1 MKSATRGSAAPTGT
15 RRSRRSAQP
24 SARRARIDAA
34 RVADAIVG
42 IARLQKPA
50 PALSRCVRVTARASV
65 SSEARAKEAFMRR
78 IIPLALVALLTV
90 GLAAPVAEAYHGSPG
105 IVIGTAVGLALAA
118 PFLIVGSLLAP
129 LAVPPVPYRY
139 PAVVESP
146 VVAPPAY
153 SAPAYAAPAYAAP
166 APVPSRAVALQS
178 TPRSYATV
186 VEYPHG
192 RYVLRGDGIHVAYRW
207 VWIPNAPAPPAYE
220 RQTAARY

>member
-1 MKSATRGSAAPTGT
+1 
-15 RRSRRSAQP
+15 
-24 SARRARIDAA
+24 
-34 RVADAIVG
+34 
-42 IARLQKPA
+42 
-50 PALSRCVRVTARASV
+50 
-65 SSEARAKEAFMRR
+65 MRR

-90 GLAAPVAEAYHGSPG
+90 GLAVPTAEAYHGSPG

-129 LAVPPVPYRY
+129 FAVPPVPYRY

-153 SAPAYAAPAYAAP
+153 AAPAYAAPAYAARAYAAPAYAAP

-178 TPRSYATV
+178 PPRSYATV

>member
-1 MKSATRGSAAPTGT
+1 
-15 RRSRRSAQP
+15 
-24 SARRARIDAA
+24 
-34 RVADAIVG
+34 
-42 IARLQKPA
+42 
-50 PALSRCVRVTARASV
+50 
-65 SSEARAKEAFMRR
+65 MRR
-78 IIPLALVALLTV
+78 IIALALVALLTV
-90 GLAAPVAEAYHGSPG
+90 GLAGPAAEAYHGSPG

-153 SAPAYAAPAYAAP
+153 AAPAYAAPAYAAP
-166 APVPSRAVALQS
+166 APVRAVALQS
-178 TPRSYATV
+178 PPPRTYATV

-192 RYVLRGDGIHVAYRW
+192 RYVLRGDGINVAYRW